1 MRREQLLLHVVELG
15 LIADLILQQPRLIL
29 RITAQLT
36 ANPQERNAGLDEHA
50 ADLIDGA
57 VGVGHQQQVGLLC

>member
-1 MRREQLLLHVVELG
+1 MRREQLLLHVAELR
-15 LIADLILQQPRLIL
+15 LVADLVLQQPRLIL

-36 ANPQERNAGLDEHA
+36 ANPQKRDASLDEHA

-57 VGVGHQQQVGLLC
+57 VGIGHQQQIGLLS